1 MFEKMT
7 HDDFETVIRPRVHG
21 LWNVHNTLLSLN
33 QRGDFFINLS
43 SVASTIGNLTQAS
56 YAASGSFMAAFEEHR
71 AALGLPCSTIELA
84 PVSGVGV
91 AARDEKT
98 HEQVTNLFGNEWIDL
113 NDIQGLFAAAIRGDM
128 KQSCN
133 NYCIT
138 GLGGAKDPSAERL
151 FWTKDPRFSHLLGR
165 SDGSEESSATA
176 QANAATNT
184 AQASLSETL
193 SSTQDPETIIS
204 AVAAGFVQK
213 LSGILMI
220 PAEEIDPL
228 KPVSAFGLDSL
239 VAIEIRYWIN
249 SELQA
254 NVQLLE
260 ILAADSVYALAVV
273 IICQSGVIADG
284 LKTACK
290 EHFEKGAA
298 AKK

>member
-7 HDDFETVIRPRVHG
+7 YDDFETVIRPRVHG

-33 QRGDFFINLS
+33 QHGDFFINLS

-71 AALGLPCSTIELA
+71 RALGLPCSTIELA

-98 HEQVTNLFGNEWIDL
+98 QEQISSLFGNEWIDL

-128 KQSCN
+128 EQSCN
-133 NYCIT
+133 NHCIT
-138 GLGGAKDPSAERL
+138 ALGGAKEPSAERH
-151 FWTKDPRFSHLLGR
+151 FWPQDPRFSHLLGR
-165 SDGSEESSATA
+165 SDGSEESSANAQTSATTA
-176 QANAATNT
+176 A
-184 AQASLSETL
+184 AQASLPDIL

-204 AVAAGFVQK
+204 TVTAGFVQK
-213 LSGILMI
+213 LSGIMMI
-220 PAEEIDPL
+220 PPEEIDPL
-228 KPVSAFGLDSL
+228 KPISAFGLDSL

-254 NVQLLE
+254 NLQLLE
-260 ILAADSVYALAVV
+260 ILTADSTYSLAVV
-273 IICQSGVIADG
+273 IVCQSGIIADG

-290 EHFEKGAA
+290 EHFEKGT

>member
-7 HDDFETVIRPRVHG
+7 YDDFEAVIGPRVHG

-71 AALGLPCSTIELA
+71 RALGLPCSTIELA

-98 HEQVTNLFGNEWIDL
+98 HQQINNLFGNQWIDL

-128 KQSCN
+128 KQSGSN
-133 NYCIT
+133 HCIT
-138 GLGGAKDPSAERL
+138 GLGGAKEPSAERL
-151 FWTKDPRFSHLLGR
+151 FWPQDPRFSHLLGR
-165 SDGSEESSATA
+165 SDGSEESSANA
-176 QANAATNT
+176 QTSATTT
-184 AQASLSETL
+184 AQASLPDIL
-193 SSTQDPETIIS
+193 GSTQDPETIIS
-204 AVAAGFVQK
+204 AVTAGFVQK

-220 PAEEIDPL
+220 PAEEIDPS
-228 KPVSAFGLDSL
+228 KAVSAFGLDSL

-254 NVQLLE
+254 NLQLLE
-260 ILAADSVYALAVV
+260 ILTADSVYSLAVV
-273 IICQSGVIADG
+273 IVCQSGIIADG

-298 AKK
+298 KK